1 MKASSREK
9 RSKYL
14 TCGLEL
20 KASVEDMKV
29 QQLWSLKAL
38 FNCLVHKWAG
48 LGEKEPRP
56 LTNGEL
62 RCHNPGV
69 RKAVLGGLFIQER
82 LSF

>member
-9 RSKYL
+9 CSKYL

-20 KASVEDMKV
+20 KASVAEV
-29 QQLWSLKAL
+29 QQLWRLKAL
-38 FNCLVHKWAG
+38 FNCVVHKWAG
-48 LGEKEPRP
+48 LGEKETRP

-62 RCHNPGV
+62 RCHNTGV
-69 RKAVLGGLFIQER
+69 RKAVLSDSFIQER

>member
-69 RKAVLGGLFIQER
+69 RKVVLGGSFIEER